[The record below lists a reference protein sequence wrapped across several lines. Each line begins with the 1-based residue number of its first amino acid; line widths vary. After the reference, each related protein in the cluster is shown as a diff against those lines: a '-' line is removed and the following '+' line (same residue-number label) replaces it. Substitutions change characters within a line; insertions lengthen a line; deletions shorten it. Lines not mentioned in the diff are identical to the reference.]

1 MSRQHLK
8 NFMGLIA
15 LSFAFWYTAG
25 PYSILRCY
33 LGNPSDF
40 DVVLGDFLWMIVL
53 GTLLLTIATAGA
65 LLLIPSLRRK
75 GTKSI
80 WYAALLGIT
89 AATWIQIT
97 VLNTRT
103 DTPMMQ
109 ITGLLA
115 IDTDSDGDLNI
126 TIEKAPGEYVL
137 NYAHLSQDTTYI
149 VEQIE
154 TKEVSKYQ
162 YEIKF
167 YPSNLISGWYDIK
180 LTDD

>member
-1 MSRQHLK
+1 M
-8 NFMGLIA
+8 NFMRETMKKKIAIILMLAVMALI
-15 LSFAFWYTAG
+15 LSACTQAENV
-25 PYSILRCY
+25 RH
-33 LGNPSDF
+33 N
-40 DVVLGDFLWMIVL
+40 
-53 GTLLLTIATAGA
+53 
-65 LLLIPSLRRK
+65 LRREADDFN
-75 GTKSI
+75 I
-80 WYAALLGIT
+80 RRR
-89 AATWIQIT
+89 IT

-154 TKEVSKYQ
+154 TKDVSKYQ

>member
-1 MSRQHLK
+1 MK
-8 NFMGLIA
+8 KKI
-15 LSFAFWYTAG
+15 
-25 PYSILRCY
+25 I
-33 LGNPSDF
+33 
-40 DVVLGDFLWMIVL
+40 
-53 GTLLLTIATAGA
+53 
-65 LLLIPSLRRK
+65 LLITLGLVAFVLSSCTQAENVRHNLRRE
-75 GTKSI
+75 
-80 WYAALLGIT
+80 ADDFNVRRR
-89 AATWIQIT
+89 IT

-115 IDTDSDGDLNI
+115 ISTDDDGDLNI
-126 TIEKAPGEYVL
+126 TIEKGPGEYVL

-154 TKEVSKYQ
+154 TKDVSKYK

-167 YPSNLISGWYDIK
+167 YPTNIVSGWYDVK